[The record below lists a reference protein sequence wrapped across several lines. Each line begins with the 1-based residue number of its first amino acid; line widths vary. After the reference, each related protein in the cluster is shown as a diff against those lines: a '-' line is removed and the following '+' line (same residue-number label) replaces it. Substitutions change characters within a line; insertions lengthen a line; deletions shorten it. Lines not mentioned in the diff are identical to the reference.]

1 MEYSMLIENVLHIET
16 LDAITLK
23 STIFANMETVIK
35 YITRLVFTENTNQTL
50 FLFKSQY
57 MLYISYIWYKL
68 SLMNILTSLSRYQD
82 FII

>member
-57 MLYISYIWYKL
+57 MLYII
-68 SLMNILTSLSRYQD
+68 
-82 FII
+82 

>member
-57 MLYISYIWYKL
+57 MLYISYML
-68 SLMNILTSLSRYQD
+68 SLMNILSCLSSYQEAA
-82 FII
+82 

>member
-50 FLFKSQY
+50 F
-57 MLYISYIWYKL
+57 
-68 SLMNILTSLSRYQD
+68 
-82 FII
+82 FI

>member
-35 YITRLVFTENTNQTL
+35 YITRLVFTENTNKTL

-57 MLYISYIWYKL
+57 MLYISYI
-68 SLMNILTSLSRYQD
+68 
-82 FII
+82 